1 MPISS
6 KPESDKPSRELL
18 PSRRLN
24 RSLSFECEGHSYC
37 ATAGWFDDGRLAE
50 IFLHAPGKM
59 GTPLQANADT
69 AAILASL
76 LLQHGVKPE
85 VILHSITGPI
95 AIGLQRFMDEA
106 ASNGEGGTE

>member
-6 KPESDKPSRELL
+6 QPESDKPERVLL
-18 PSRRLN
+18 PWRRIN
-24 RSLSFECEGHSYC
+24 RSFSLEFEGHSYR
-37 ATAGWFDDGRLAE
+37 AAAAWFDDGRLAE
-50 IFLHAPGKM
+50 IFLDAPGKM

-69 AAILASL
+69 AAILVSL

-95 AIGLQRFMDEA
+95 AIALENFMNDV
-106 ASNGEGGTE
+106 T